1 MVFDPRIVVAV
12 GDGSL
17 ADVET
22 HQVEAFAQSPVETG
36 NLHPCPLG
44 QCQRVGQRNPRG
56 VHHAVAFET
65 VVGALN
71 ETVSPGTD
79 DALSVDD
86 HAGDTLE
93 TIFHVRAVT
102 GGDDV
107 LRQQDI
113 DVGVLPRAHTAFLV
127 VFREQSH
134 LLFDDGQVFLVTAG
148 EKGEGIEGAGDLIAG
163 AGVGLHLF
171 CQCFATLFE
180 DLL

>member
-1 MVFDPRIVVAV
+1 MRVIRSRP
-12 GDGSL
+12 S
-17 ADVET
+17 
-22 HQVEAFAQSPVETG
+22 FA
-36 NLHPCPLG
+36 
-44 QCQRVGQRNPRG
+44 
-56 VHHAVAFET
+56 
-65 VVGALN
+65 
-71 ETVSPGTD
+71 
-79 DALSVDD
+79 
-86 HAGDTLE
+86 
-93 TIFHVRAVT
+93 VRAVT

-134 LLFDDGQVFLVTAG
+134 LFFHDGQVFLVTAG